1 MRALTIDHAITNRNE
16 HSLHRYLGEI
26 SKMELITAEEEVA
39 LARKIRSGDDGALNK
54 LVKSNLRFVV
64 SCAKKYQHLG
74 LPLSD
79 LINEG
84 NIGLIKAAR
93 LFDETKGFKFISY
106 AVWWIRQSIMVA
118 ISHDVRAI
126 RLPMNMVKMTTE
138 IRKVSE
144 RLEQSLERIPSREE
158 ILEHLYV
165 PSESVAMDYAFGRT
179 MVSLDEQLKEDSSTE
194 LWATLEDQ
202 TCQPTDNILLAESS
216 NRDTKR
222 LLQMLSDREQRILL
236 DYFGFECEVP
246 KSLEDIGAE
255 LNLHR
260 ERIRQ
265 LKDSALEKIRQKVGE
280 RKYSYV

>member
-1 MRALTIDHAITNRNE
+1 MRALTIDHSITNRNE

-26 SKMELITAEEEVA
+26 SKMELINAEEEVV
-39 LARKIRSGDDGALNK
+39 LAGKIRSGDAGALNK

-84 NIGLIKAAR
+84 NIGLIKAAKQ
-93 LFDETKGFKFISY
+93 FDETKGFKFISY

-138 IRKVSE
+138 IRKLSE
-144 RLEQSLERIPSREE
+144 RLEQNLERIPSREE

-179 MVSLDEQLKEDSSTE
+179 VVSLDEQLKEDSATE
-194 LWATLEDQ
+194 LWSSLEDK
-202 TCQPTDNILLAESS
+202 TCPPTDQLLMTESFQS
-216 NRDTKR
+216 DTR
-222 LLQMLSDREQRILL
+222 QLLGLLSDREQRILL
-236 DYFGFECEVP
+236 DYFGFECDVP

-265 LKDSALEKIRQKVGE
+265 LKDGALAKIRSKVGE
-280 RKYSYV
+280 RKFSYV